1 MATSPKLG
9 TGSLRGSRSVRVTL
23 AFLAAAV
30 VWGVIHEGIHILVAM
45 FYGEFARVA
54 VVDFLP
60 QVVYETPVDA
70 RGSEL
75 KWTLIA
81 GLPSISTV
89 FLGYGM
95 LAARNRIQSAFSG
108 LTVAVLYWTTVVL
121 LLLDPAN
128 LAFGPFVFGGD
139 AIGIAWGLDVPV
151 IVVQGVAGLVL
162 LVNREFIVRMLFPLY
177 DIETD
182 NPIWQPF

>member
-1 MATSPKLG
+1 
-9 TGSLRGSRSVRVTL
+9 VTL

-81 GLPSISTV
+81 GLPSIVTV
-89 FLGYGM
+89 LLGYGM

-108 LTVAVLYWTTVVL
+108 LKVAVLYWTTVVL

-128 LAFGPFVFGGD
+128 LALGPFIFGGD
-139 AIGIAWGLDVPV
+139 AIGVAWGLDVPV

-162 LVNREFIVRMLFPLY
+162 LVNREVIVRMLFPLY
-177 DIETD
+177 DVETD
-182 NPIWQPF
+182 NPIWQPL